1 MQTKISLIKNIVR
14 ALRLPFLSASLLP
27 FVFGSLIERHSFN
40 VRGFILGLSAAVAT
54 HLSAN
59 LINDYADS
67 KSGADWQD
75 SRFYGLFGGS
85 KLIQEKV
92 FSEKFY
98 LRLAVFFAVF
108 SAISVILLAF
118 ALNTLSVVGWYL
130 VIIFLS
136 WSYSFGPLRFSYRRW
151 GEVFIFL
158 LFGPCLVMGG
168 YFIQTGIFP
177 DAKSFILSLPLGLLT
192 TAILFSNEV
201 PDFADDRKA
210 GKHTWVSFTGTHAA
224 YRLYFLLVFLA
235 FGAIAT
241 SVFLG
246 FLKAVALLS
255 FVFLIL
261 AFKAMKTLK
270 VFHAQK
276 DKLLES
282 SRLTIALQTMVG
294 IVLIGSVLL

>member
-1 MQTKISLIKNIVR
+1 MQIKISQIKNIVR
-14 ALRLPFLSASLLP
+14 ALRMPFLSASLLP
-27 FVFGSLIERHSFN
+27 FIFGSLIERHSFN
-40 VRGFILGLSAAVAT
+40 VKGFILGLCAAIAT

-75 SRFYGLFGGS
+75 QRFYGLFGGS

-92 FSEKFY
+92 FSEGFY
-98 LRLAVFFAVF
+98 LRLAMSFALL
-108 SAISVILLAF
+108 SAISVVLLA
-118 ALNTLSVVGWYL
+118 LVLKTLSVVGFYL

-136 WSYSFGPLRFSYRRW
+136 WSYSFGPLRFSYRRL

-168 YFIQTGIFP
+168 YFIQTRIFP

-201 PDFADDRKA
+201 PDFEDDRKA
-210 GKHTWVSFTGTHAA
+210 GKQTWVSLSGTHQA
-224 YRLYFLLVFLA
+224 YKLYFLLVFLA
-235 FGAIAT
+235 FGAIAA
-241 SVFLG
+241 SVLLG
-246 FLKAVALLS
+246 FIKTIALLS
-255 FVFLIL
+255 FIFLIP

-270 VFHAQK
+270 MFHAQK

-282 SRLTIALQTMVG
+282 SRLTIVLQAMVG

>member
-1 MQTKISLIKNIVR
+1 MQIKISPIKNIVR

-27 FVFGSLIERHSFN
+27 FIFGSLIERSSFHAK
-40 VRGFILGLSAAVAT
+40 GFILGLSAVIAT

-75 SRFYGLFGGS
+75 QRFYGLFGGS

-92 FSEKFY
+92 FSEEFY
-98 LRLAVFFAVF
+98 LRLAIFFALV
-108 SAISVILLAF
+108 SAISVLLLAF
-118 ALNTLSVVGWYL
+118 VLNTLSVIGFYL
-130 VIIFLS
+130 IIIFLS
-136 WSYSFGPLRFSYRRW
+136 WSYSFGPLRFSYRRL

-192 TAILFSNEV
+192 TAILFSNEI

-210 GKHTWVSFTGTHAA
+210 GKLTWVCFTGTHQA

-235 FGAIAT
+235 FFWVAVG
-241 SVFLG
+241 VFLG
-246 FLKAVALLS
+246 FLKVIALLS
-255 FVFLIL
+255 FIFLIP
-261 AFKAMKTLK
+261 AFKAIRIIKD
-270 VFHAQK
+270 FHAQK